1 MERFYEKK
9 SLLNKLSIS
18 YYPELDLRYSHSSTR
33 LVKLCNEEEIKHST
47 CTDVSD
53 LADKKN
59 FIALKVEI
67 GKLNI
72 NKFANIPTRLNN
84 LQTKVDDLDP

>member
-1 MERFYEKK
+1 MKK
-9 SLLNKLSIS
+9 KL
-18 YYPELDLRYSHSSTR
+18 E
-33 LVKLCNEEEIKHST
+33 HST

-53 LADKKN
+53 LADKKY
-59 FIALKVEI
+59 FFALKVEI

-84 LQTKVDDLDP
+84 LQTKLDGLDP